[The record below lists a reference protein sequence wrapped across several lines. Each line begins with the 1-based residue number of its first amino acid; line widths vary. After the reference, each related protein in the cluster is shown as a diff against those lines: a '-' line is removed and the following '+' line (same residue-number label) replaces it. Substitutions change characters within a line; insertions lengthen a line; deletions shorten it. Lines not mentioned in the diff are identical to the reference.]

1 MQLLPWVQ
9 LYTAAA
15 VRHLPACDAQ
25 FAGAAAAAGK
35 PWAGDAVAALVL
47 GGLGC
52 LRLARAEAAAQQ
64 APAVDAPSSTSP
76 DPRKPH
82 NTRRQGASILLGAS
96 QSLTPLVARTLASK
110 GLARTLLQVRSPVLN
125 DALQGSR
132 L

>member
-1 MQLLPWVQ
+1 M
-9 LYTAAA
+9 
-15 VRHLPACDAQ
+15 Q

-52 LRLARAEAAAQQ
+52 LQLARAEATAQQ
-64 APAVDAPSSTSP
+64 APAADTASSTLP

-96 QSLTPLVARTLASK
+96 QSLTPLVARTLANK
-110 GLARTLLQVRSPVLN
+110 GLARPLLQVRNPVLN
-125 DALQGSR
+125 GALQGSQP
-132 L
+132 